1 MEERLIRRGLTT
13 EVDGRQAVKYH
24 FLTIDHPSF
33 ENITREKAYSKL
45 TEEYATGEPIFRP
58 SSKGPNHLNASFK
71 IDDTPLPIIMDQL
84 IAQDPSM
91 KDKKN
96 PLGLSEKLMI
106 DQEEFEDL
114 DEIIARYISP
124 LMGNVE
130 DLKRHKYY
138 WIWVGLDFLRFL

>member
-1 MEERLIRRGLTT
+1 
-13 EVDGRQAVKYH
+13 
-24 FLTIDHPSF
+24 
-33 ENITREKAYSKL
+33 
-45 TEEYATGEPIFRP
+45 
-58 SSKGPNHLNASFK
+58 
-71 IDDTPLPIIMDQL
+71 MDQL

-138 WIWVGLDFLRFL
+138 WVWVGLDFFILFKKIKHNQPPRSLPYY